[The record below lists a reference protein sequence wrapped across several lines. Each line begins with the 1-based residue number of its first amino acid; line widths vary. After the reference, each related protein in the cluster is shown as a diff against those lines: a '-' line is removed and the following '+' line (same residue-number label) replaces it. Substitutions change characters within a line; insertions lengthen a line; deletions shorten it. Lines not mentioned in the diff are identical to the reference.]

1 MGEGRPSV
9 LIAGA
14 GPTGLTAALELC
26 RRGFSPRIVDSESGP
41 APMRESRAL
50 GVNAR
55 TLTLLSPSGVTDRI
69 LGVAQFITHFRVRS
83 GSTLLL
89 ELDTARVAGRYKAIQ
104 AMPQGLMERL
114 LLAALHDYGIEPEW
128 NTKVEAVS
136 EDPSAPT
143 VSLRHPDGASETIRP
158 DFLIGADGAHSV
170 VRKALGFGFPGE
182 ALETCFYIADYRYE
196 HPVDARVAEIKVFN
210 PGILGYL
217 PVTPD
222 TLRYISTLSDYQQR
236 IVHPDKV
243 VEEVWRSEFRVHFRH
258 VESMAKG
265 NIFLAGD
272 AAHIHSPAGARGM
285 NLGIEDACW
294 LAYLLSEGRQQEY
307 SSLRMPAVRQVM
319 KVTYRL
325 TAVITM
331 KNPVVIGLR
340 NRIVPMLLRI
350 PPLGTRLLR
359 GVAGYDTAPPPWIAG
374 AE

>member
-1 MGEGRPSV
+1 MGEGRPGV

-14 GPTGLTAALELC
+14 GPSGLTAGLELC

-41 APMRESRAL
+41 APMEESRAL

-69 LGVAQFITHFRVRS
+69 LGVAQHITHFRVRS
-83 GSTLLL
+83 GSALLF
-89 ELDTARVAGRYKAIQ
+89 ELDTGRAAGAYRAIQ

-114 LLAALHDYGIEPEW
+114 LLAALREYDVEPEW
-128 NTKVEAVS
+128 NTRVEAVAG
-136 EDPSAPT
+136 DPTEPV
-143 VSLRHPDGASETIRP
+143 VSIRHADGATESVRP

-170 VRKALGFGFPGE
+170 VRKSLGFGFPGE
-182 ALETCFYIADYRYE
+182 ALETCFYLADYRYE
-196 HPVDARVAEIKVFN
+196 HPVDARVADIEVFN
-210 PGILGYL
+210 PGILGHL

-222 TLRYISTLSDYQQR
+222 TLRYISTLSDYESR

-258 VESMAKG
+258 VESMSRG
-265 NIFLAGD
+265 NVFLAGD

-325 TAVITM
+325 TAFITM
-331 KNPVVIGLR
+331 KNPLLIGLR

-350 PPLGTRLLR
+350 PPIGTRLLR
-359 GVAGYDTAPPPWIAG
+359 GVAGYDTPPPPWIAG